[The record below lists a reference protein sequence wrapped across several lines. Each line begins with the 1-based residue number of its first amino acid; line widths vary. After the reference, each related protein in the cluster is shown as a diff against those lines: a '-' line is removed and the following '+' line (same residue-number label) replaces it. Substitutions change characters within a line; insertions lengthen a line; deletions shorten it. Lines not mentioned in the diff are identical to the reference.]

1 VNRIGIYLRI
11 SDDRD
16 GNQTATQRQEE
27 DCRRYAAGKDWEVAD
42 VFEDVDLSAYKRGVK
57 RPEFERMLAAIRH
70 KEIDGVL
77 AWKVDRLTRRQRDLV
92 RLDEECEDAKGFIAT
107 VVEGIDT
114 RNPTGRFV
122 AELLVSQARMES
134 ENSSIRVKRAH
145 EEQAKKGSPSVGG
158 KRPFGYTNRREII
171 PEEAELIREAT
182 DRVLVGEGIRGVAYD
197 WERRGIKTPNGRLW
211 QQGWLSRLLC
221 AAVISG
227 QREVTGQLYPGKWP
241 AIITPETSDRL
252 RALLA
257 PKPRPVARHRDPR
270 KLLLGGGLARCG
282 RCGGALVSSS
292 RQDGQRR
299 YVCAK
304 QPGSPKC
311 GGVVRLALPVEE
323 VVTQALF
330 LALDSVDLTNYMK
343 ISGTVS
349 AVDGLLDLIREDEQV
364 LEQLS
369 RDHYLDRVIG
379 RAEFFA
385 ARDAIQTRLEAT
397 RSQLA
402 QRSGKEILPQV
413 VGARREVQRRWEGA
427 TFEWKRAVLTAI
439 IDHINIMPVGK
450 GGHVFRPESIE
461 LVWKF

>member
-182 DRVLVGEGIRGVAYD
+182 DRILVGEGHP
-197 WERRGIKTPNGRLW
+197 RR
-211 QQGWLSRLLC
+211 
-221 AAVISG
+221 
-227 QREVTGQLYPGKWP
+227 
-241 AIITPETSDRL
+241 RL
-252 RALLA
+252 R
-257 PKPRPVARHRDPR
+257 
-270 KLLLGGGLARCG
+270 LGTAGN
-282 RCGGALVSSS
+282 
-292 RQDGQRR
+292 QDSER
-299 YVCAK
+299 AAMAA
-304 QPGSPKC
+304 
-311 GGVVRLALPVEE
+311 RLA
-323 VVTQALF
+323 
-330 LALDSVDLTNYMK
+330 
-343 ISGTVS
+343 
-349 AVDGLLDLIREDEQV
+349 
-364 LEQLS
+364 
-369 RDHYLDRVIG
+369 
-379 RAEFFA
+379 
-385 ARDAIQTRLEAT
+385 
-397 RSQLA
+397 
-402 QRSGKEILPQV
+402 
-413 VGARREVQRRWEGA
+413 
-427 TFEWKRAVLTAI
+427 
-439 IDHINIMPVGK
+439 
-450 GGHVFRPESIE
+450 
-461 LVWKF
+461 